1 MRPLSLLLPISL
13 LLPAAGA
20 GAQAMAYPPPD
31 TAPISWV
38 QVTAPSTAPRIQP
51 REARQISG
59 AYEMSNGWYLRVHT
73 GRRYIDTIIDDQ
85 PPLRLVAVAPYRF
98 VSGDGNVSMQ
108 FNRGG
113 SGDEMEMSYRPDR
126 GLADRVVISS
136 RLVER

>member
-1 MRPLSLLLPISL
+1 MRPLSLLLSVSL

-38 QVTAPSTAPRIQP
+38 QVTAPSTAPRIAT
-51 REARQISG
+51 REAQQISG

-85 PPLRLVAVAPYRF
+85 PPLRLVPVAPYRF
-98 VSGDGNVSMQ
+98 VSGDGKVSMQ
-108 FNRGG
+108 FKRGAA
-113 SGDEMEMSYRPDR
+113 GDEMLMSYQPDGR
-126 GLADRVVISS
+126 LAQRVVLSS
-136 RLVER
+136 RLAQR